1 MQKLRTSTRATLDFM
16 IRERGKDE
24 TYEVF
29 RERCY
34 KKNKQGIITQRKE
47 TIKDGE
53 DGEDED

>member
-1 MQKLRTSTRATLDFM
+1 L
-16 IRERGKDE
+16 IGERGKDE
-24 TYEVF
+24 AYGVY

-34 KKNKQGIITQRKE
+34 KKNKQGINNTKKRKE